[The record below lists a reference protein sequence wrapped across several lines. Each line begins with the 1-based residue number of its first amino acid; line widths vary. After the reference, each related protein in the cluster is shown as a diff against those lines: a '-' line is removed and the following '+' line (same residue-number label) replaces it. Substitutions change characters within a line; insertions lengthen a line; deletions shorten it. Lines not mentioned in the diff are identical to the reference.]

1 MIEIRIPK
9 EIKNYR
15 EKLFF
20 GLTLRQC
27 ICAGVA
33 LLICVPLYIFGNK
46 FLPQEA
52 VSWLVLIIAA
62 PLMLAGFFRYNDMTF
77 EQFAVEYFFH
87 NFTPQKRLYSY
98 EPPFMEFRREYLAK
112 ELAEEI
118 AEKQKKN
125 GFFNK
130 LRKTARQEDTEN
142 ASEEQKEETAV
153 SA

>member
-33 LLICVPLYIFGNK
+33 LLICVPLYIFGNR

-52 VSWLVLIIAA
+52 VSWLVIFIAA
-62 PLMLAGFFRYNDMTF
+62 PLMMAGFFRYNDMMF
-77 EQFAVEYFFH
+77 EQFAVEFFYQ
-87 NFTPQKRLYSY
+87 NFTPQKRVYSY
-98 EPPFMEFRREYLAK
+98 EPIFMELRNEYLAE
-112 ELAEEI
+112 ELTAETDH
-118 AEKQKKN
+118 KKSF
-125 GFFNK
+125 GFLNVF
-130 LRKTARQEDTEN
+130 T
-142 ASEEQKEETAV
+142 
-153 SA
+153 